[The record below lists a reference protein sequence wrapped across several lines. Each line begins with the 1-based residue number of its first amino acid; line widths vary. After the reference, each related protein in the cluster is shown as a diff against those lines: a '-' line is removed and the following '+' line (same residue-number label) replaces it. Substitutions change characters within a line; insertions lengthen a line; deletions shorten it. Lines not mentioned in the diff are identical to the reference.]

1 METKE
6 VAVQRPSYAP
16 VTMDDLESYN
26 VENLIPSTPGAGAP
40 KDHSVAD
47 AYINNQASSSAGD
60 DSRSTSAHIID
71 ALMPLY
77 ISEELSPR
85 FSDYRRLS
93 QYKMRVAQKE
103 VEKQRYIEDE
113 VTFWKYMGRDRY
125 LRETMDLPEA
135 NLRGVPLKP
144 RTKREVEEA
153 AALEWASENKRKTE
167 EVALMFKKG
176 MLWDYEAGEWKKGP
190 KAIHRDAKWE
200 AKKSKV
206 DQQAKWLAN
215 LKLSPAKNMVVPLEA
230 RKGYVPRN
238 IIRQLTTVQ
247 DVGPDGKIIKGVVRD
262 AGGETKFVEGP
273 TS

>member
-6 VAVQRPSYAP
+6 VVVQKPTYQPSSIEVLREFDAAK
-16 VTMDDLESYN
+16 
-26 VENLIPSTPGAGAP
+26 NLIPTTPSAAAP
-40 KDHSVAD
+40 KDYQIAD
-47 AYINNQASSSAGD
+47 EYLKRDWTAGGSSQD
-60 DSRSTSAHIID
+60 DAVID

-77 ISEELSPR
+77 LSEELSPR

-93 QYKMRVAQKE
+93 QYKVRVAQKE

-144 RTKREVEEA
+144 RSKREVEEA
-153 AALEWASENKRKTE
+153 AALEWAAENKRKTE
-167 EVALMFKKG
+167 EVAKMFKKG
-176 MLWDYEAGEWKKGP
+176 MLWDYEANGWKKGP
-190 KAIHRDAKWE
+190 KAVHRAAKWE

-230 RKGYVPRN
+230 RKGYVPKN

-247 DVGPDGKIIKGVVRD
+247 DVGPDGKVIKDVVRD
-262 AGGETKFVEGP
+262 AGGETKFVEAP